1 MINHFLNYE
10 FVYLFLFLF
19 LFFAF
24 IGLLIKNKII
34 KKISLLFFAIFYS
47 LFFMEFIL
55 SFFMPAPTMIYNKGC
70 LYKINDR
77 TTHICR
83 DLKYVDKNG
92 MILRF
97 DGDIFNDLKFTESE
111 SCSLVYDK
119 NYTEYYNGFRY
130 TKCNEKS
137 DETYLFFGCSFTFG
151 TAVDDNETLPYYF
164 SEKFNFEKN
173 VINCGVGGQATNTA
187 LNILNN
193 DVFENLIPEKSK
205 VKHCFYTLIKDHIY
219 RNFRYEGYCI
229 DSYLYKDNKYTKV
242 KQPYGIFK
250 SLFARCYIFRKVFL
264 PWIDEHNEDFYE
276 DYLLETLKEI
286 NGILKEKY
294 NSKLT
299 LIVWP
304 GDPGEYREVFLD
316 KLKKVSLDII
326 FVPDSFL
333 SYDLGY
339 RVKEDGHPTAQAN
352 NIIAEKIYD
361 YLKNIEQD

>member
-19 LFFAF
+19 LSFAF
-24 IGLLIKNKII
+24 IGLLVKNKII
-34 KKISLLFFAIFYS
+34 KKISLLLFAIFYS
-47 LFFMEFIL
+47 LFFVEFIL
-55 SFFMPAPTMIYNKGC
+55 SFFMPLPSMIYNKGC
-70 LYKINDR
+70 LYKIKDR

-83 DLKYVDKNG
+83 DTKYIDKAG

-97 DGDIFNDLKFTESE
+97 DGDIFNDLNFTESE

-119 NYTEYYNGFRY
+119 KYTEYYNGFRY
-130 TKCNEKS
+130 TKCNENS

-151 TAVDDNETLPYYF
+151 TALDDDETLPYRF
-164 SEKFNFEKN
+164 SENFNFDKN
-173 VINCGVGGQATNTA
+173 VINCGVGGQGTNTA

-193 DVFENLIPEKSK
+193 NVFEKLIPENSK

-229 DSYLYKDNKYTKV
+229 DSYLYENGKYTRV

-250 SLFARCYIFRKVFL
+250 YIFARSYIFRKIWL
-264 PWIDEHNEDFYE
+264 PLIDEHNEDFYE
-276 DYLLETLKEI
+276 DYLLKILRKMSD
-286 NGILKEKY
+286 ILKEKY
-294 NSKLT
+294 DANLT

-304 GDPGEYREVFLD
+304 GDPGEYRKEFLD
-316 KLKKVSLDII
+316 KLKNIKLDII
-326 FVPDSFL
+326 FVPDSFI

-339 RVKEDGHPTAQAN
+339 RVKDDGHPSAKAN
-352 NIIAEKIYD
+352 KEIAEKLYN
-361 YLKNIEQD
+361 YLNNIN